1 MDNREV
7 IILNVIACL
16 WYDNHWI
23 QDIRNDGWPLIS
35 RIPKVQI
42 TWLVH
47 GWWRSTHNEQPRHQD
62 FQSLDG
68 GSWHR
73 EVLPPLMIS
82 EVTSQLPFADSLY
95 REQFSGVLAGHHSWN
110 VGYSIH
116 PEKQLMTRATHW
128 FLLQSFFQTRKV
140 MIPGHAKRK
149 RWGNPVCVTATSE
162 HCHLIDLLVLLTIGQ
177 QVDCLASLPEK
188 GVDSMISIWH
198 HSWGKPLIYCPQN
211 HKCKCLKISSNGL
224 AHNKH
229 KVGDYGHPS
238 ILCPITWNISHLK
251 KSKTTIPWNM
261 AHLSYYISNK
271 SVTYSI

>member
-7 IILNVIACL
+7 IILNVVACL

-116 PEKQLMTRATHW
+116 PEKQQWHGHRIDSCGRVSSKLGRWWSQGMLKGNAGVFLCVW
-128 FLLQSFFQTRKV
+128 QLQLIFWSFLL
-140 MIPGHAKRK
+140 
-149 RWGNPVCVTATSE
+149 
-162 HCHLIDLLVLLTIGQ
+162 
-177 QVDCLASLPEK
+177 
-188 GVDSMISIWH
+188 
-198 HSWGKPLIYCPQN
+198 
-211 HKCKCLKISSNGL
+211 
-224 AHNKH
+224 
-229 KVGDYGHPS
+229 
-238 ILCPITWNISHLK
+238 
-251 KSKTTIPWNM
+251 
-261 AHLSYYISNK
+261 
-271 SVTYSI
+271 